1 MALEIIIWD
10 VNHGTSI
17 SARAPNGNV
26 LMLDCAANPNT
37 GFSPICQT
45 KRRWRRLDLL
55 KISHPHIDHISDIV
69 NIDCFK
75 PAMFLAPYV
84 SYERLRKGKYGRPK
98 MIIEKYI
105 GFLKKQRLVSLS
117 KLGPSRWGGV
127 TISWFKLKGY
137 QSDINDYSSVTFL
150 TYESCTFAYAGD
162 LSSAGWNRL
171 ITQEGFKFT
180 RMLRKTT
187 FFVASHHGRE
197 EGFNPIIFGHMRNLK
212 MVFISDK
219 NVQPTSV
226 ADWYSKRCSGWDV
239 TNESTGYTKRRKVV
253 TTRNDGRIKIKISS
267 GYYVYAMGKTL
278 NW

>member
-1 MALEIIIWD
+1 MGLQ
-10 VNHGTSI
+10 I

-75 PAMFLAPYV
+75 PAMFLVPYV

-105 GFLKKQRLVSLS
+105 GFLKKQRLVSPS

-162 LSSAGWNRL
+162 LSSAGWSRL

-226 ADWYSKRCSGWDV
+226 TDWYSKRCSGWDV